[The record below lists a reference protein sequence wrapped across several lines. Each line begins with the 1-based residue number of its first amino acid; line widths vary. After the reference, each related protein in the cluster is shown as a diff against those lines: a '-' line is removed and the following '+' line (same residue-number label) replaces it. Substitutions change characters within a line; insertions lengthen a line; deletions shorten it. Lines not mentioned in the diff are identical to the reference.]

1 MRRNRR
7 IKGSQGYVLLLNKE
21 PREELIA
28 FEQISVESNMFLTD

>member
-7 IKGSQGYVLLLNKE
+7 IKGSQGYVLNKE